1 MVNEDIEIAA
11 TEILNYIKTEY
22 NKNDLDIVT
31 ENDIKKILIN
41 NIQNAKHNDIQ
52 NTIITMREIIMGL
65 KDNIDDLEYLT
76 QE

>member
-1 MVNEDIEIAA
+1 MVNEYIEIAA

-22 NKNDLDIVT
+22 NRNNLDIVT

-41 NIQNAKHNDIQ
+41 NIQNTKHNDIQ
-52 NTIITMREIIMGL
+52 NTILTMREIIRGL

>member
-1 MVNEDIEIAA
+1 MVNEYIETAA

-22 NKNDLDIVT
+22 NKNNLDIVT

-52 NTIITMREIIMGL
+52 NTILTMREIIIDL
-65 KDNIDDLEYLT
+65 NDFLDDLEYLT